1 MIWHAYQLT
10 TLSFAKTY
18 QHGFGHSSVFMPQN
32 FIKDLQQQWTV
43 SGMKKNF
50 KGVKS
55 ARVAFCWS
63 ENGVHR
69 VQCSAML
76 ICLMATGGTQAA
88 PYIENGKGGDPA
100 SWRSSEF
107 NADWG
112 LGAIHADH
120 AYAAGYTGKGI
131 RLGIFDQ
138 PVYARHPEFVGQDKV
153 INLVTEGIREYTDPY
168 IPVKKGDA
176 FHYDGTPGVVSD
188 GTLGSHGTH
197 VGGIAAGSR
206 DGGAMHGV
214 AFNAQIISAEN
225 GDPGPEDGIILGN
238 DGAVY
243 QAGWDAL
250 VTSGARIINNSWGI
264 GITEKFYQGGYDP
277 AYPHFTVDDA
287 QKQFDQIKVILGTK
301 PGGAYQGAID
311 AAHSGVVTIFGTG
324 NNGNLNNP
332 DAIAGLA
339 YFVQDIA
346 PDWLTV
352 AGLQEPTSTDG
363 YSISTFSS
371 RCGYTA
377 SFCVSAPGT
386 RVYSSVIEGTSLDNL
401 TTGYAIHSGT
411 SMAAPHVAGSVAVLM
426 ERFPYLNGAQVA
438 DVLKTTAT
446 DMGAPGIDAIYG
458 WGMINLGKAING
470 PGMLVTV
477 GDIPDEF
484 RIPDPTGVVYGP
496 TQFVVDL
503 PGVGAVLDKGK
514 PTERICSDALCGL
527 DFWTNDISGHGGL
540 TKQGIGT
547 LVLTG
552 NNTYSGPTLVSQGRL
567 AINGSVTS
575 DVSVQSSGIVGGSG
589 IVGSLTAHSGGTVA
603 PGTPTD
609 SLNVAGNV
617 IFEPGSRYEV
627 EVGLDGQSNR
637 LQSSG
642 LAMIGGGEVAVT
654 LEDSSNLLTESE
666 IRSQLGQQYSILGAQ
681 QGVRG
686 QFDAVV
692 PNYLFLATGLSY
704 QPDRVTLSI
713 GRNGRSFASVAQTP
727 NERAVAAAADRLAA
741 GNPVYESILNSD
753 TAGKARQ
760 AFRQLSGQ
768 IHADIAPAL
777 VNDSRYLREALN
789 GRLRQ
794 AEGLASPSVIRADE
808 DGAWAQLLGMWDHAT
823 GDVNAAGYQASTYG
837 VLVGLDAAPAADW
850 RLGVATGYTRTS
862 LYGGYSSKADSDNYH
877 LAAYGDSQFGALS
890 LRGGAGYTWHRIDT
904 RRLVNY
910 GVQSD
915 RDTARYSART
925 GQLFAEVGYSVQ
937 GEWLNLEPFVNLA
950 YVNFGNN
957 GISEQGGAAALH
969 GDKQHTDATVS
980 TLGLRAGTVW
990 QVTPGTTVVMRS
1002 ELGWQHQYG
1011 GLEQGTGLR
1020 FYGDNAPFVV
1030 DSVPVSREGMVLKVE
1045 TEVVA
1050 NENTTL
1056 SLGYSGQLS
1065 QNHQDNS
1072 VNAGFTWR
1080 F

>member
-1 MIWHAYQLT
+1 
-10 TLSFAKTY
+10 
-18 QHGFGHSSVFMPQN
+18 
-32 FIKDLQQQWTV
+32 
-43 SGMKKNF
+43 
-50 KGVKS
+50 
-55 ARVAFCWS
+55 
-63 ENGVHR
+63 
-69 VQCSAML
+69 ML
-76 ICLMATGGTQAA
+76 ICLTAIGGAQAA
-88 PYIENGKGGDPA
+88 TYIENGKAGDPA

-107 NADWG
+107 NAEWG
-112 LGAIHADH
+112 LGAIHADQ

-131 RLGIFDQ
+131 KLGIFDQ
-138 PVYARHPEFVGQDKV
+138 PVYAKHPEFAGENKV

-176 FHYDGTPGVVSD
+176 FRYDGTPSVDSD

-250 VTSGARIINNSWGI
+250 VASGARIINNSWGI
-264 GITEKFYQGGYDP
+264 GITDKFAKGGKDP

-311 AAHSGVVTIFGTG
+311 AARSGVVTIFAAG
-324 NNGNLNNP
+324 NDYNLNNP
-332 DAIAGLA
+332 DAMAGLA
-339 YFVQDIA
+339 YFVPDIA
-346 PDWLTV
+346 PNWLSV
-352 AGLQEPTSTDG
+352 ASLQDPTNTGD

-377 SFCVSAPGT
+377 SLCVSAPGT
-386 RVYSSVIEGTSLDNL
+386 RVYSSVIEGTSVENL
-401 TTGYAIHSGT
+401 TTGYAKYSGT

-446 DMGAPGIDAIYG
+446 DMGAPGIDALYG

-477 GDIPDEF
+477 EDIPAEF
-484 RIPDPTGVVYGP
+484 RIPDPTGVAYGP

-514 PTERICSDALCGL
+514 PTERVCSSDLCGL
-527 DFWTNDISGHGGL
+527 DFWSNDISGHGGL

-552 NNTYSGPTLVSQGRL
+552 NNTYAGPTLVNQGRL
-567 AINGSVTS
+567 AVNGSVTS
-575 DVSVQSSGIVGGSG
+575 AVSVQNGGIVGGSG
-589 IVGSLTAHSGGTVA
+589 TVGSLTARRGGTVA
-603 PGTPTD
+603 PGNSIGT
-609 SLNVAGNV
+609 LNVAGNV
-617 IFEPGSRYEV
+617 SFEPGSRYAV
-627 EVGLDGQSNR
+627 EVGPNGQSDR
-637 LQSSG
+637 IQSSG
-642 LAMIGGGEVAVT
+642 SATIGGGEVAVT
-654 LEDSSNLLTESE
+654 LENSPNLLTQSE
-666 IRSQLGQQYSILGAQ
+666 VRSLLGQQYNILSAQ
-681 QGVRG
+681 QGVSG
-686 QFDAVV
+686 QFDAVA
-692 PNYLFLATGLSY
+692 PNYLFLGTGLSY
-704 QPDRVTLSI
+704 QPTGVTLSV
-713 GRNGRSFASVAQTP
+713 GRNGTSFASVAQTP
-727 NERAVAAAADRLAA
+727 NERAVAAAADALAA
-741 GNPVYESILNSD
+741 GNPVYESLLGSG
-753 TAGKARQ
+753 TAGEARQ

-768 IHADIAPAL
+768 IHADIASAL

-794 AEGLASPSVIRADE
+794 AEGLASSSAIKADE
-808 DGAWAQLLGMWDHAT
+808 GGAWAQLLGAWDHAS
-823 GDVNAAGYQASTYG
+823 GDANATGYQASTYG
-837 VLVGLDAAPAADW
+837 VLVGLDSAAADDW

-862 LYGGYSSKADSDNYH
+862 LHGGYGSKADSDNYH
-877 LAAYGDSQFGALS
+877 LAAYGDKQFGALA

-904 RRLVNY
+904 RRSVNY
-910 GVQSD
+910 GMQSD
-915 RDTARYSART
+915 RDTAKYSART
-925 GQLFAEVGYSVQ
+925 EQLFAEAGYSVQ

-950 YVNFGNN
+950 YVNFENN
-957 GISEQGGAAALH
+957 GIAESGGAAALR

-980 TLGLRAGTVW
+980 TLGLRADTAW
-990 QVTPGTTVVMRS
+990 QVSAGTTVALRS

-1011 GLEQGTGLR
+1011 GLERGTGLR
-1020 FYGDNAPFVV
+1020 FNGGNAPFVV
-1030 DSVPVSREGMVLKVE
+1030 DSVPVSRDGMVLKAGA
-1045 TEVVA
+1045 EVAV
-1050 NENTTL
+1050 NENATL
-1056 SLGYSGQLS
+1056 SLGYGGLLS
-1065 QNHQDNS
+1065 QHHQDNS

>member
-1 MIWHAYQLT
+1 ME
-10 TLSFAKTY
+10 
-18 QHGFGHSSVFMPQN
+18 
-32 FIKDLQQQWTV
+32 
-43 SGMKKNF
+43 KKLR
-50 KGVKS
+50 GVKS
-55 ARVAFCWS
+55 ARAAFGWP
-63 ENGVHR
+63 EIGVHR
-69 VQCSAML
+69 AQWSAML
-76 ICLMATGGTQAA
+76 ICLTAIGGAQAA
-88 PYIENGKGGDPA
+88 TYIENGKAGDPA

-107 NADWG
+107 NAEWG
-112 LGAIHADH
+112 LGAIHADQ

-131 RLGIFDQ
+131 KLGIFDQ
-138 PVYARHPEFVGQDKV
+138 PVYAKHPEFAGENKV

-176 FHYDGTPGVVSD
+176 FRYDGTPSVDSD

-250 VTSGARIINNSWGI
+250 VASGARIINNSWGI
-264 GITEKFYQGGYDP
+264 GITDKFAKGGKDP

-311 AAHSGVVTIFGTG
+311 AARSGVVTIFAAG
-324 NNGNLNNP
+324 NDYNLNNP
-332 DAIAGLA
+332 DAMAGLA
-339 YFVQDIA
+339 YFVPDIA
-346 PDWLTV
+346 PNWLSV
-352 AGLQEPTSTDG
+352 ASLQDPTNTGD

-377 SFCVSAPGT
+377 SLCVSAPGT
-386 RVYSSVIEGTSLDNL
+386 RVYSSVIEGTSVENL
-401 TTGYAIHSGT
+401 TTGYAKYSGT

-446 DMGAPGIDAIYG
+446 DMGAPGIDALYG

-477 GDIPDEF
+477 EDIPAEF
-484 RIPDPTGVVYGP
+484 RIPDPTGVAYGP

-514 PTERICSDALCGL
+514 PTERVCSSDLCGL
-527 DFWTNDISGHGGL
+527 DFWSNDISGHGGL

-552 NNTYSGPTLVSQGRL
+552 NNTYGGPTLVNQGRL
-567 AINGSVTS
+567 AVNGSVTS
-575 DVSVQSSGIVGGSG
+575 AVSVQNGGIVGGSG
-589 IVGSLTAHSGGTVA
+589 TVGSLTARRGGTVA
-603 PGTPTD
+603 PGNSIGT
-609 SLNVAGNV
+609 LNVAGNV
-617 IFEPGSRYEV
+617 SFEPGSRYAV
-627 EVGLDGQSNR
+627 EVGPNGQSDR
-637 LQSSG
+637 IQSSG
-642 LAMIGGGEVAVT
+642 SATIGGGEVAVT
-654 LEDSSNLLTESE
+654 LENSPNLLTQSE
-666 IRSQLGQQYSILGAQ
+666 VRSLLGQQYNILSAQ
-681 QGVRG
+681 QGVSG
-686 QFDAVV
+686 QFDAVA
-692 PNYLFLATGLSY
+692 PNYLFLGTGLSY
-704 QPDRVTLSI
+704 QPTGVTLSV
-713 GRNGRSFASVAQTP
+713 GRNGTSFASVAQTP
-727 NERAVAAAADRLAA
+727 NERAVAAAADALAA
-741 GNPVYESILNSD
+741 GNPVYESLLGSG
-753 TAGKARQ
+753 TAGEARQ

-768 IHADIAPAL
+768 IHADIASAL

-794 AEGLASPSVIRADE
+794 AEGLASSSAIKADE
-808 DGAWAQLLGMWDHAT
+808 GGAWAQLLGAWDHAS
-823 GDVNAAGYQASTYG
+823 GDANATGYQASTYG
-837 VLVGLDAAPAADW
+837 VLVGLDSAAADDW

-862 LYGGYSSKADSDNYH
+862 LHGGYGSKADSDNYH
-877 LAAYGDSQFGALS
+877 LAAYGDKQFGALA

-904 RRLVNY
+904 KRSVNY
-910 GVQSD
+910 GMQSD
-915 RDTARYSART
+915 RDTAKYSART
-925 GQLFAEVGYSVQ
+925 EQLFAEAGYSVQ

-950 YVNFGNN
+950 YVNFENN
-957 GISEQGGAAALH
+957 GIAESGGAAALR

-980 TLGLRAGTVW
+980 TLGLRADTEW
-990 QVTPGTTVVMRS
+990 QVNAGTTVALRS

-1011 GLEQGTGLR
+1011 GLERGTGLR
-1020 FYGDNAPFVV
+1020 FNGGNTPFVV
-1030 DSVPVSREGMVLKVE
+1030 DSVPVSRDGMVLKAGA
-1045 TEVVA
+1045 EVAV
-1050 NENTTL
+1050 NENATL
-1056 SLGYSGQLS
+1056 SLGYGGLLS
-1065 QNHQDNS
+1065 QHHQDNS